1 MSNGE
6 WTLDQD
12 SELNVVLPWLAD
24 EQDPETK
31 ATLLEWLSGLLR
43 DPDRPRLMDTDNVFS
58 VQIQSTDIV
67 VIWHLDHGNRVV
79 QVSHIGTA

>member
-24 EQDPETK
+24 EQDPERK
-31 ATLLEWLSGLLR
+31 ATLLEWLSGILR